1 MASLTDQLRGEG
13 ESLVIHSHLMQMLTF
28 IRGGGVE
35 FLPAVDPGG
44 IRKKFLDRLIR
55 ENRLLLKQRGMALQM
70 CKAGRFMLYLRPSGQ
85 SYRIETYKKDQYL
98 AIYDRNGDL
107 ETVVVIYSY
116 KVRQPGQS
124 TTRDRWVRLR
134 ITAQTVSHQESDD
147 RPRFEESET
156 APDVAP
162 TPNTLGF
169 MPCVEVLNPAPGA
182 EELGESDFEALTG
195 QIEAHDDLTT
205 AILDNLDFFSYS
217 PILTSRDP
225 SEVTDA
231 IMGGSTNDRG
241 WSSVN
246 GFRDEHPNPWKG
258 GQRAKRRSRRLKKVV
273 GNLEP
278 GEEIAQL
285 NINALPP
292 GQIGYADN
300 MERQIREALGGI
312 LERGLETATEARLVY
327 GKVEVTAREKREAL
341 YTFGLCQILE
351 MAILAEESVFL
362 RSKGAIGIPLGS
374 PDRTIHYRVAPVFVQ
389 TAKDVQDLSIVGRNL
404 QELGVDAKQ
413 TLKFVFP
420 DKNEAEIDRMVG
432 NSGIPFR
439 FLNQTLMAFNQ
450 LASVLDPLSGQ
461 PLADPRTGL
470 PLLYSLIPPLIEA
483 LNYGQQFDPTALPD
497 PNRANAESGAYA
509 AAAIRAYERLTGQRA
524 IDSNDLVSGDN
535 RPLDGDDARELPAP
549 GSTVADSPRASG
561 FNAFFDLNRSPILN
575 AFNGIRRGRAR

>member
-1 MASLTDQLRGEG
+1 MASLPDQLRGEG

-44 IRKKFLDRLIR
+44 IRKKFLDRLLR
-55 ENRLLLKQRGMALQM
+55 ENRLALKQRGMALEM
-70 CKAGRFMLYLRPSGQ
+70 CKAGRLLLFLRPSGQ
-85 SYRIETYKKDQYL
+85 SYRIETYKKSQYS

-116 KVRQPGQS
+116 KIRQLGQS
-124 TTRDRWVRLR
+124 GTRDRWVRMR
-134 ITAQTVSHQESDD
+134 ITAETITYQESDD
-147 RPRFEESET
+147 RPKFEAEDT
-156 APDVAP
+156 GTP

-169 MPCVEVLNPAPGA
+169 MPCVEVLNPAPGS
-182 EELGESDFEALTG
+182 EELGQSDFEALRG

-205 AILDNLDFFSYS
+205 AILDNLDFF
-217 PILTSRDP
+217 LTSRDP

-231 IMGGSTNDRG
+231 IMGGSTNDRE

-278 GEEIAQL
+278 GEEIGQL

-341 YTFGLCQILE
+341 YTFGVCQILE

-362 RSKGAIGIPLGS
+362 RSNGAIGIPMGS
-374 PDRTIHYRVAPVFVQ
+374 PDRTVHYRVAPVFVQ
-389 TAKDVQDLSIVGRNL
+389 TAKDIQDLSIVGRNL
-404 QELGVDAKQ
+404 GEMGVDAKEV
-413 TLKFVFP
+413 LKFVFP
-420 DKNEAEIDRMVG
+420 HKNEAEIDRMVG
-432 NSGIPFR
+432 TSGIPFR

-450 LASVLDPLSGQ
+450 LASVVDPLSGQ

-483 LNYGQQFDPTALPD
+483 LNYGQQFDPTTLPD
-497 PNRANAESGAYA
+497 TSRVRAESGAYA
-509 AAAIRAYERLTGQRA
+509 AAAIRAYERLTGNRA
-524 IDSNDLVSGDN
+524 IDSNDLVSGDD
-535 RPLDGDDARELPAP
+535 RPTDGHDGQFPTP
-549 GSTVADSPRASG
+549 GSTVADSPGSNPFTNF
-561 FNAFFDLNRSPILN
+561 FNINRSPILN
-575 AFNGIRRGRAR
+575 SVRNIRNRGSVRR